1 MSLNSFS
8 AAIQEL
14 LAGSNYST
22 GLATGSGTD
31 QTIIVANSD
40 SELYFEGAGKHSK
53 MGELIGKTV
62 TKAVKAALSKQS
74 GLNPKTQHNVFRR
87 LKRFQVTTQSIWL
100 LFQQQLAVLKPDFL
114 EAAEKLAQ
122 EPVMLTYTSLYIH
135 LLDQFL
141 WGLLDKDEVMNAAE
155 KFSKPSFSLSLV
167 PFNIICNNIHKQL
180 TPGFHHSLHK
190 NL

>member
-8 AAIQEL
+8 AAFMTSSLSSNPHKNWSNKCIYKEVYVNITGSCASFSAASKKSGFKTANCCWNKSQILCVVTCTEAKTAAIQEL

-62 TKAVKAALSKQS
+62 TKAVKAAYLRLVSK
-74 GLNPKTQHNVFRR
+74 
-87 LKRFQVTTQSIWL
+87 
-100 LFQQQLAVLKPDFL
+100 
-114 EAAEKLAQ
+114 
-122 EPVMLTYTSLYIH
+122 
-135 LLDQFL
+135 
-141 WGLLDKDEVMNAAE
+141 
-155 KFSKPSFSLSLV
+155 
-167 PFNIICNNIHKQL
+167 
-180 TPGFHHSLHK
+180 
-190 NL
+190 